1 MKFFYDFLLD
11 KLCDQVSDAILDAHL
26 KQDPNAKVA
35 CGELTFS
42 LMYSTPWLG
51 FFMAYRFC
59 AGQVV
64 SPLTVANPGYG
75 KGVLGVGGMIWM
87 LQCSRRGHLPRF
99 CILVLNFS
107 LTCLKISQINLK
119 SCLYKNISA
128 YCPQCFFYWN
138 VYDSCLWNLGA
149 TKRYKN
155 GRFGRTYWL

>member
-1 MKFFYDFLLD
+1 MWWVNFFTNVFE
-11 KLCDQVSDAILDAHL
+11 A
-26 KQDPNAKVA
+26 
-35 CGELTFS
+35 
-42 LMYSTPWLG
+42 WLG

-107 LTCLKISQINLK
+107 LKCLKISQINLK

-128 YCPQCFFYWN
+128 YCPAMFFLLK
-138 VYDSCLWNLGA
+138 CLWQLFMEFRRN
-149 TKRYKN
+149 KKIQKWQIWKN
-155 GRFGRTYWL
+155 ILTIISCFLFMRLSWRCSQYAIGKF